1 MALAYATPGI
11 VLGYRPLREADR
23 LYSVL
28 TPDRGKLE
36 LLARGSRKVTSKLA
50 GSLEPLHLLA
60 VEAVSGRQFDHVVG
74 AARLEAHPVFAVDTS
89 ARVLALGLAGFL
101 NAAVKPAEPDRRL
114 FAIFRELLGVI
125 GSARAVGVDN
135 YQPLLLRDVFLWKVA
150 CILGFAADPSRC
162 AACPDGVPVTLSASV
177 GGFLCAVHHAP
188 PDAVRLSAPA
198 LSFLRASHDLPLLSA
213 VRGVH
218 GSASLQPED
227 ARIVHRAVGLY
238 ALYQFS
244 GTVDPAIL
252 LRLFGDVGLTPAG
265 PISQQKS

>member
-28 TPDRGKLE
+28 TPDRGKVE

-50 GSLEPLHLLA
+50 GSLEPLQLLA

-74 AARLEAHPVFAVDTS
+74 ADRMEAHPAFAVDPS

-114 FAIFRELLGVI
+114 FSVFRELLAAAGGEATV
-125 GSARAVGVDN
+125 SER
-135 YQPLLLRDVFLWKVA
+135 LLLRDAFLWKVST
-150 CILGFAADPSRC
+150 ILGFAADPARC
-162 AACPDGVPVTLSASV
+162 AVCAGAPTMLSASA
-177 GGFLCAVHHAP
+177 GGFQCAAHPAP
-188 PDAVRLSAPA
+188 PDAVRLSPQA
-198 LSFLRASHDLPLLSA
+198 LSYLRAAHDLPLVSA
-213 VRGVH
+213 VRLPLAV
-218 GSASLQPED
+218 ED
-227 ARIVHRAVGLY
+227 AKTVHRAVGLY
-238 ALYQFS
+238 VLYQFS

-252 LRLFGDVGLTPAG
+252 LRLFGDVGLAAAAVR
-265 PISQQKS
+265 S

>member
-50 GSLEPLHLLA
+50 GSLEPLNLLA
-60 VEAVSGRQFDHVVG
+60 VEAVSGRQFDHLVG
-74 AARLEAHPVFAVDTS
+74 AARLEAHAVFAADAS
-89 ARVLALGLAGFL
+89 ARVLAFGLAGFL

-114 FAIFRELLGVI
+114 FVIFRELLGVI
-125 GSARAVGVDN
+125 GSARAVGVDS
-135 YQPLLLRDVFLWKVA
+135 YQPLLLRDAFLWKVA
-150 CILGFAADPSRC
+150 AILGFAADPSRC
-162 AACPDGVPVTLSASV
+162 AHCGAAPVFLSASA
-177 GGFLCAVHHAP
+177 GGFHCDAHPAS
-188 PDAVRLSAPA
+188 PDAVRLTPHT

-213 VRGVH
+213 ARLPL
-218 GSASLQPED
+218 APED
-227 ARIVHRAVGLY
+227 ARTVHRAVGLY

-244 GTVDPAIL
+244 GTVDPAII
-252 LRLFGDVGLTPAG
+252 LRLFGDVGL
-265 PISQQKS
+265 SSVVRS